1 MKNLL
6 KVWNPLEIT
15 PESMI
20 VESIQD
26 DYEGFR
32 IILTDYN
39 KRGQYLKIGFDQYFF
54 YRNTDESYMINYGN
68 AIDKEILK
76 KTFFIVENSEYYDF
90 FIKSIPEVYEDMDVT
105 HYPIYSLADCIDIL
119 AEKPPVVSWLN

>member
-119 AEKPPVVSWLN
+119 AEKPPMVSWLK